1 MHEFTKWIR
10 EWSNGHSGWL
20 TRFIAKANDL
30 GLFEPP
36 EDESE
41 TVVYQFITFQKSR
54 LKSFHDFIDRSQVI
68 QHPYEFLER
77 LMFAIIP
84 DVTRI
89 QTENAASFALAY
101 PVALWLKEHWI
112 ALRVLML
119 YHQQV
124 HDGPANQLLTTR
136 IPFTLYVYE
145 SKVFP
150 HMIKLNDHLREEST
164 QLSANNE
171 FHS

>member
-10 EWSNGHSGWL
+10 EWSNGQSGWL
-20 TRFIAKANDL
+20 KRYIAKANDL
-30 GLFEPP
+30 KLFETP
-36 EDESE
+36 EEETE
-41 TVVYQFITFQKSR
+41 TVVYQFYTFQKSR
-54 LKSFHDFIDRSQVI
+54 LQSFLDFVELTQTGHY
-68 QHPYEFLER
+68 QLFEFLER

-112 ALRVLML
+112 ALRLLML

-124 HDGPANQLLTTR
+124 HDQQANQLLTTR

-164 QLSANNE
+164 QLSANN
-171 FHS
+171 